1 MILLFVLS
9 LNEVYSRYMDQDPI
23 RIFQDGAVKSAIILF
38 SFLAITSF
46 FHIDKNLIII
56 SILFIANLSGSI
68 LLGSIQAKRMA
79 FVMYLISAIVIINIS
94 PYVHDIFE
102 KKFILIVFVVFV
114 AFWIRR
120 FGEAFTIFPIMVVVL
135 TCICFIRFPL
145 AQYNHLSFTFT
156 AILIGLAFYVLII
169 RNYKIM
175 NSEDIE
181 KIVHEF
187 MRLYIRNYLNAF
199 DKAKSRKFTQTDI
212 VSVSNLKYQNI
223 NSLKNH
229 GLMFLRKNTQDSWRY
244 LTHNF
249 VVFNRLTPKFILS
262 YKRLISNYILLGFED
277 NHEVKELLQS
287 LERIFKETL
296 FLMLY
301 IQKKPDLFKKKSDE
315 IEHWKYKLEIGYIQK
330 YQHDKQKR
338 KLLFDCILLLDDMFI
353 SLENIKEAYYDLF

>member
-1 MILLFVLS
+1 MLS
-9 LNEVYSRYMDQDPI
+9 LSEVYSKYLDQDPM

-46 FHIDKNLIII
+46 FHIDKNLIIM

-68 LLGSIQAKRMA
+68 LLGSIQAKRIA
-79 FVMYLISAIVIINIS
+79 FVMYLISAIVVINLS
-94 PYVHDIFE
+94 PYVHNIFE
-102 KKFILIVFVVFV
+102 NDFILIVFVVFI
-114 AFWIRR
+114 AFWVRR
-120 FGEAFTIFPIMVVVL
+120 FGEAFTTFPIMVVVL

-156 AILIGLAFYVLII
+156 AILIGLAFYILII

-175 NSEDIE
+175 KSGDIE

-187 MRLYIRNYLNAF
+187 MRLYIRNYLNTF
-199 DKAKSRKFTQTDI
+199 YKAKSRKFTQTDI

-229 GLMFLRKNTQDSWRY
+229 GLMFLRKSTQDSWRY
-244 LTHNF
+244 FTHNF
-249 VVFNRLTPKFILS
+249 VVFNRLTSKFILS
-262 YKRLISNYILLGFED
+262 YKRLISNYMLLGFED
-277 NHEVKELLQS
+277 NYEVKTLSQD
-287 LERIFKETL
+287 LERVFKETL

-301 IQKKPDLFKKKSDE
+301 VQKKPDLFKKKSDE
-315 IEHWKYKLEIGYIQK
+315 IENLKYRLEISYIQK

-353 SLENIKEAYYDLF
+353 SLVNIKEAYYDLF

>member
-1 MILLFVLS
+1 MLS
-9 LNEVYSRYMDQDPI
+9 LSEVYSKYLDQDPM

-46 FHIDKNLIII
+46 FHIDKNLIIM

-68 LLGSIQAKRMA
+68 LLGSIQAKRIA
-79 FVMYLISAIVIINIS
+79 FVMYLISAIVVINLS
-94 PYVHDIFE
+94 PYVHNIFE
-102 KKFILIVFVVFV
+102 NDFILIVFVVFI
-114 AFWIRR
+114 AFWVRR
-120 FGEAFTIFPIMVVVL
+120 FGEAFTTFPIMVVVL

-156 AILIGLAFYVLII
+156 AILIGLAFYILII

-175 NSEDIE
+175 KSGDIE
-181 KIVHEF
+181 KIVDEF

-229 GLMFLRKNTQDSWRY
+229 GLMFLRKSTQDSWRY
-244 LTHNF
+244 FTHNF
-249 VVFNRLTPKFILS
+249 VVFNRLTSKFILS
-262 YKRLISNYILLGFED
+262 YKRLISNYMLLGFED
-277 NHEVKELLQS
+277 NYEVKTLSQD
-287 LERIFKETL
+287 LERVFKETL

-301 IQKKPDLFKKKSDE
+301 VQKKPDLFKKKSDE
-315 IEHWKYKLEIGYIQK
+315 IENLKYRLEISYIQK

-353 SLENIKEAYYDLF
+353 SLVNIKEAYYDLF

>member
-1 MILLFVLS
+1 MLS
-9 LNEVYSRYMDQDPI
+9 LNEVYSRYIDQDPI

-46 FHIDKNLIII
+46 FYIDKNLIII

-79 FVMYLISAIVIINIS
+79 FIMYLISAIVIINIS
-94 PYVHDIFE
+94 PYVHDIFKE
-102 KKFILIVFVVFV
+102 KFILIVFVVFV

-156 AILIGLAFYVLII
+156 AILIGLAFYILII

>member
-1 MILLFVLS
+1 MLS
-9 LNEVYSRYMDQDPI
+9 LNEVYSRYIDQDPI

-46 FHIDKNLIII
+46 FNIDKNLIII

-68 LLGSIQAKRMA
+68 LLGSIQSKRMA

>member
-9 LNEVYSRYMDQDPI
+9 LNEVYSRYIDQDPI

-46 FHIDKNLIII
+46 FNIDKNLIII

-68 LLGSIQAKRMA
+68 LLGSIQSKRMA

>member
-1 MILLFVLS
+1 M
-9 LNEVYSRYMDQDPI
+9 

-46 FHIDKNLIII
+46 FHIDKNLIIM

-68 LLGSIQAKRMA
+68 LLGSIQAKRIA
-79 FVMYLISAIVIINIS
+79 FVMYLISAIVVINLS
-94 PYVHDIFE
+94 PYVHNIFE
-102 KKFILIVFVVFV
+102 NDFILIVFVVFI
-114 AFWIRR
+114 AFWVRR
-120 FGEAFTIFPIMVVVL
+120 FGEAFTTLPIMVVVL

-156 AILIGLAFYVLII
+156 AILIGLAFYILII

-175 NSEDIE
+175 KSGDIE

-187 MRLYIRNYLNAF
+187 MRLYIRNYLNTF

-229 GLMFLRKNTQDSWRY
+229 GLMFLRKSTQDSWRY
-244 LTHNF
+244 FTHNF
-249 VVFNRLTPKFILS
+249 VVFNRLTSKFILS
-262 YKRLISNYILLGFED
+262 YKRLISNYMLLGFED
-277 NHEVKELLQS
+277 NYEVKTLSQD
-287 LERIFKETL
+287 LERVFKETL

-301 IQKKPDLFKKKSDE
+301 VQKKPDLFKKKSDE
-315 IEHWKYKLEIGYIQK
+315 IENLKYRLEISYIQK

-353 SLENIKEAYYDLF
+353 SLVNIKEAYYDLF

>member
-1 MILLFVLS
+1 MLS